1 MNLGILILALA
12 SFAPLAGAKDKK
24 DDSALLPPIT
34 EAQRTH
40 VRELERDYAQYT
52 IAVVQGEMA
61 KLKQEQVRMEYSTLL
76 LQMKGTCKKDL
87 EVWNEPA
94 LKCDPA
100 PQKK

>member
-1 MNLGILILALA
+1 MKYTFFGIVLALA
-12 SFAPLAGAKDKK
+12 SLAPLGAKAKEKSDAK
-24 DDSALLPPIT
+24 PPIT
-34 EAQRTH
+34 EAQRTRI
-40 VRELERDYAQYT
+40 RELERDYAQLT

-61 KLKQEQVRMEYSTLL
+61 KLKQEQVRMEYNTLL